1 MKVVAKVNGKYKDV
15 DFVIG
20 DKLEL
25 EEADVEAL
33 GDSVEV
39 AKTVKKEVKADK
51 TANLK
56 KDEVKTK

>member
-39 AKTVKKEVKADK
+39 VKTVKKEVKADK

>member
-15 DFVIG
+15 DFVIV